1 MSAEFDFP
9 LDHPIEL
16 DALVQATMRWH
27 FGAQTGSPFWLR
39 QAEQLGFDPIRDIRS
54 VADLCR
60 FPDVS
65 GALREAAAA
74 DLIPR
79 GCARDGW
86 AFQVFESGG
95 TTGSPK
101 RIIEMDSR
109 RRGVEWVSNML
120 AQHGFPGEGG
130 GSWLHIGPTG
140 PHIVGRSIG
149 LLAQMRKSLCYYIDF
164 DPRWVKRCLS
174 EGARRDAARYLNHII
189 DQAEEVLKSQPIS
202 VIFVTPPV
210 LEAVCARPRIL
221 ELFRRRARALL
232 WAGTSFSAES
242 LRLITEH
249 YFPQARVVGLYGNT
263 LMGIA
268 CQRLPQPG
276 DTQPCVFQPFHPYC
290 LLDVVAPEQP
300 DVPVPYGAEGQVQ
313 FTLLTRE
320 IFLPGVRERDAAIRV
335 PPCGPYSAVGVAQ
348 VKPLA
353 SGGDAVF
360 EGVY

>member
-9 LDHPIEL
+9 FDQPPEI

-27 FGAQTGSPFWLR
+27 FSPKTGSPFWLQ
-39 QAEQLGFDPIRDIRS
+39 QAELLGFDPIRDIQR
-54 VADLCR
+54 VDDLFR

-65 GALREAAAA
+65 GALREASAA
-74 DLIPR
+74 DLIPK
-79 GCARDGW
+79 GCASHGW
-86 AFQVFESGG
+86 AFHVFESGG

-109 RRGVEWVSNML
+109 RRGVEWVSNL
-120 AQHGFPGEGG
+120 LELHGFPGEGG
-130 GSWLHIGPTG
+130 GHWLHIGPTG
-140 PHIVGRSIG
+140 PHVVGRSIG
-149 LLAQMRKSLCYYIDF
+149 LLAQMRRSLCYYIDF
-164 DPRWVKRCLS
+164 DPRWVKRCLA
-174 EGARRDAARYLNHII
+174 EGARRDATRYLDHII

-210 LEAVCARPRIL
+210 LEAVCMRPRVL
-221 ELFRRRARALL
+221 ELFRRRARALI

-242 LRLITEH
+242 LRLIEEK

-268 CQRLPQPG
+268 CQRFPQPG
-276 DTQPCVFQPFHPYC
+276 DTEPCVFQPFHPYC
-290 LLDVVAPEQP
+290 LLDVVEPDRPE
-300 DVPVPYGAEGQVQ
+300 VKVPYGEEGQIK

-320 IFLPGVRERDAAIRV
+320 IFLPNVRERDAAVRV
-335 PPCGPYSAVGVAQ
+335 PPSGPYRCDGVAQ
-348 VKPLA
+348 IRPLA
-353 SGGDAVF
+353 TGQGAVF